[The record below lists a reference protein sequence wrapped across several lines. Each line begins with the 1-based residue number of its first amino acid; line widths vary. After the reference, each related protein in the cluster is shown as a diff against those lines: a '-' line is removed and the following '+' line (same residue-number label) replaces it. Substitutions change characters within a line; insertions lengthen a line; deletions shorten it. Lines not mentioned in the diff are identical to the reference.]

1 MARFQALTNEVLDE
15 ELERLRERL
24 GLETS
29 QKAELLREI
38 AAISAWVLQQA
49 ARGRTIEARRGSQVE
64 QLHHPAVQRL
74 VGAPHERWVLTP
86 HEIARLAAIL
96 DAPAAITPAMR
107 KTLANIANPRRKTPK
122 LKWKRTA
129 A

>member
-15 ELERLRERL
+15 ELDRLRTRL
-24 GLETS
+24 GLEVS

-49 ARGRTIEARRGSQVE
+49 DQGRTVEARRGSQVE
-64 QLHHPAVQRL
+64 QLRHPAVQRL
-74 VGAPHERWVLTP
+74 NRAPSERWFLTGD
-86 HEIARLAAIL
+86 EVTRLAAIL
-96 DAPAAITPAMR
+96 DTPKAITPALR
-107 KTLANIANPRRKTPK
+107 KTLTNIANPKRKPPK
-122 LKWKRTA
+122 VKWKKTA